1 MMKQEE
7 NTILKLLQQR
17 TPPAI
22 LILDDQKNPLFFNQ
36 EAMDILQGI
45 KRDESAASD
54 NGNTIPIPAEIS
66 TLYDKI
72 QRSSQS
78 FHNSEHE
85 GSHLHKL
92 TLISTPRGN
101 YCCRGFFLSN
111 HNGSSKS
118 HKGFRIIILIE
129 KVSKHR
135 SNADFEEFKKKF
147 ALTDRQM
154 DIIKRLVNGETNKEI
169 ANTLCI
175 CEDTVKGHLKHIM
188 ERLEVSTRTEI
199 ITMLHSL

>member
-1 MMKQEE
+1 MKKEE
-7 NTILKLLQQR
+7 NTLFKLLQQR

-22 LILDDQKNPLFFNQ
+22 LILDDRKNPLFFNQ
-36 EAMDILQGI
+36 EAMDTLQTI
-45 KRDESAASD
+45 KRTEPAASD

-66 TLYDKI
+66 ILYDKL
-72 QRSSQS
+72 QWPSQPS
-78 FHNSEHE
+78 HDSENE

-101 YCCRGFFLSN
+101 YCCRGFSLSN
-111 HNGSSKS
+111 RNRSSKS
-118 HKGFRIIILIE
+118 HKGFRIIMLIE

-135 SNADFEEFKKKF
+135 SNADFEEFKEKF
-147 ALTDRQM
+147 VLTDRQM

>member
-1 MMKQEE
+1 MKKEE
-7 NTILKLLQQR
+7 NTLFKLLQQR

-22 LILDDQKNPLFFNQ
+22 LILDDRKNPLFFNQ
-36 EAMDILQGI
+36 EAMDILQTI
-45 KRDESAASD
+45 KRTEPAASD

-66 TLYDKI
+66 ILYDKL
-72 QRSSQS
+72 QWPSQPS
-78 FHNSEHE
+78 HDSENE

-101 YCCRGFFLSN
+101 YCCRGFSLSN
-111 HNGSSKS
+111 RNRSSKS

-147 ALTDRQM
+147 VLTDRQM

-199 ITMLHSL
+199 VTLLHSL